1 MLTDTEKRSGTF
13 KGSGWRSRRRGRWAG
28 AAAGLVAVA
37 AAGLLAAAP
46 AGAQPPPRDATV
58 FVHSAKSGELGGG
71 RLTLHGVSGRVTWAH
86 NSGRSGVM
94 KVKRLHRML
103 FSAKT
108 ATATGTLHVAG
119 HRGGDELTFKLSRPR
134 YNAARRTVSYKI
146 KRLGDGRLP
155 SRAAQAAGA
164 PRRFGPASL
173 SMVGAPQGSVTVQQ
187 ITYGCA
193 NTDPSNPTC
202 WGVLYASGIQA
213 NGPLTVNVTFSDG
226 STQQYDYSGFA
237 VEQGGNVQ
245 NPPVYLQL
253 PCTNNFNLGAMI
265 TSVQANDAASGQP
278 IPSGAI
284 SPPFGCAG
292 G

>member
-1 MLTDTEKRSGTF
+1 MQNDAERRSGTF
-13 KGSGWRSRRRGRWAG
+13 RSSGGRSRRRRRWAG
-28 AAAGLVAVA
+28 AAAGLAALA

-46 AGAQPPPRDATV
+46 AGAQTPPR
-58 FVHSAKSGELGGG
+58 GG

-94 KVKRLHRML
+94 KVRRLHRIL
-103 FSAKT
+103 FSAKN

-155 SRAAQAAGA
+155 SRAAQTAGA
-164 PRRFGPASL
+164 ARRFGAASL
-173 SMVGAPQGSVTVQQ
+173 SLVGAPQGSVTVQQ

-202 WGVLYASGIQA
+202 WGVLYTSGIQA
-213 NGPLTVNVTFSDG
+213 NGPLTVNVSFSNG

-253 PCTNNFNLGAMI
+253 PCTNNFNLGAQI
-265 TSVQANDAASGQP
+265 TSVQANDAATGQP
-278 IPSGAI
+278 IPSGGI
-284 SPPFGCAG
+284 SPPFGCAAG
-292 G
+292 

>member
-1 MLTDTEKRSGTF
+1 
-13 KGSGWRSRRRGRWAG
+13 
-28 AAAGLVAVA
+28 
-37 AAGLLAAAP
+37 
-46 AGAQPPPRDATV
+46 
-58 FVHSAKSGELGGG
+58 
-71 RLTLHGVSGRVTWAH
+71 
-86 NSGRSGVM
+86 
-94 KVKRLHRML
+94 
-103 FSAKT
+103 
-108 ATATGTLHVAG
+108 
-119 HRGGDELTFKLSRPR
+119 
-134 YNAARRTVSYKI
+134 
-146 KRLGDGRLP
+146 
-155 SRAAQAAGA
+155 
-164 PRRFGPASL
+164 
-173 SMVGAPQGSVTVQQ
+173 MVGAPQGSVTVQQ

-253 PCTNNFNLGAMI
+253 PCTNQFNLGAMI

-278 IPSGAI
+278 IPSGGI
-284 SPPFGCAG
+284 SPPIGCAG

>member
-1 MLTDTEKRSGTF
+1 MLTDSEKRSGTF

-37 AAGLLAAAP
+37 AAGLLAAVP
-46 AGAQPPPRDATV
+46 AGAQEPPRDATV

-94 KVKRLHRML
+94 KVRRLHRML
-103 FSAKT
+103 FSAKN

-134 YNAARRTVSYKI
+134 YNAARRAVSYKF

-155 SRAAQAAGA
+155 SRAAQTAGA

-173 SMVGAPQGSVTVQQ
+173 SMVGALQGSVTVQQ

-202 WGVLYASGIQA
+202 WGVLYASGIQV
-213 NGPLTVNVTFSDG
+213 GGGLVVNVSFSDG
-226 STQQYDYSGFA
+226 STQQYDYSGFIDA
-237 VEQGGNVQ
+237 SGNVQ
-245 NPPVYLQL
+245 NPPAYLQL

-278 IPSGAI
+278 IPSSGI
-284 SPPFGCAG
+284 SPPIGCAWV
-292 G
+292 

>member
-1 MLTDTEKRSGTF
+1 MIVETGQRSGGFRGT
-13 KGSGWRSRRRGRWAG
+13 GGRSRRGGRRAVWFV
-28 AAAGLVAVA
+28 GLAAVA
-37 AAGLLAAAP
+37 AAGLLAAVP
-46 AGAQPPPRDATV
+46 AGAQAPPSDGTV
-58 FVHSAKSGELGGG
+58 FVHSAKSGKLGGG
-71 RLTLHGVSGRVTWAH
+71 RLILQGVSGRVTWAH

-155 SRAAQAAGA
+155 SRGAQAAGA

-173 SMVGAPQGSVTVQQ
+173 SMIGAQQGSVTVQQ
-187 ITYGCA
+187 NTYGCA

-213 NGPLTVNVTFSDG
+213 SGGLFVNVSFSDG
-226 STQQYDYSGFA
+226 STQQYD
-237 VEQGGNVQ
+237 
-245 NPPVYLQL
+245 
-253 PCTNNFNLGAMI
+253 
-265 TSVQANDAASGQP
+265 
-278 IPSGAI
+278 
-284 SPPFGCAG
+284 
-292 G
+292 

>member
-1 MLTDTEKRSGTF
+1 MG
-13 KGSGWRSRRRGRWAG
+13 
-28 AAAGLVAVA
+28 
-37 AAGLLAAAP
+37 
-46 AGAQPPPRDATV
+46 
-58 FVHSAKSGELGGG
+58 
-71 RLTLHGVSGRVTWAH
+71 H
-86 NSGRSGVM
+86 NSGRFGVM
-94 KVKRLHRML
+94 KV
-103 FSAKT
+103 SAAPPDAVLGDE
-108 ATATGTLHVAG
+108 ATASAPCSVGPP
-119 HRGGDELTFKLSRPR
+119 RRDELTVKLSRPR
-134 YNAARRTVSYKI
+134 YSAPPRAVSYKF

-155 SRAAQAAGA
+155 SRAARAAGA

-173 SMVGAPQGSVTVQQ
+173 SMVGAPRGSVTCEQ

-226 STQQYDYSGFA
+226 STQQYDYSGFGE
-237 VEQGGNVQ
+237 EQGGNVQ

-253 PCTNNFNLGAMI
+253 PCTNRFNFGAEI
-265 TSVQANDAASGQP
+265 TSVQANDAASGEP
-278 IPSGAI
+278 IPSGGI

>member
-1 MLTDTEKRSGTF
+1 MLTDTEKRSGTLR
-13 KGSGWRSRRRGRWAG
+13 GRGRRSRRRGRWAG
-28 AAAGLVAVA
+28 ASAGLVAVA

-46 AGAQPPPRDATV
+46 AGAQAPPRDAVV

-103 FSAKT
+103 FSAMT
-108 ATATGTLHVAG
+108 ATATGILHVAG

-146 KRLGDGRLP
+146 KRVGDGRLP

-173 SMVGAPQGSVTVQQ
+173 SMVGAQQGSVTVQQ
-187 ITYGCA
+187 NTYGCA
-193 NTDPSNPTC
+193 NPPTTDTC

-213 NGPLTVNVTFSDG
+213 SGGLFVNVSFSDG
-226 STQQYDYSGFA
+226 STQQYDYSGFID
-237 VEQGGNVQ
+237 GSGNVQ

-253 PCTNNFNLGAMI
+253 PCTNAVNLGAMI

-278 IPSGAI
+278 IPSGPI

>member
-13 KGSGWRSRRRGRWAG
+13 KGSGWRSRRRGRWAR
-28 AAAGLVAVA
+28 AAGGLVAVA

-46 AGAQPPPRDATV
+46 AGAQTPPRDAV
-58 FVHSAKSGELGGG
+58 FVHSAKSGELGAG

-94 KVKRLHRML
+94 KVRRLHRML
-103 FSAKT
+103 FSAKN
-108 ATATGTLHVAG
+108 ATATGILHVAG

-134 YNAARRTVSYKI
+134 YNAARRAVSYKF

-155 SRAAQAAGA
+155 SRAAQVAGA
-164 PRRFGPASL
+164 QRRFGRASL

-187 ITYGCA
+187 ITYGCE
-193 NTDPSNPTC
+193 NTDRSNPTC

-253 PCTNNFNLGAMI
+253 PCTNQFNLGAEI
-265 TSVQANDAASGQP
+265 TSVQANDAATGRP
-278 IPSGAI
+278 IPSGGI
-284 SPPFGCAG
+284 SPPIGCAG

>member
-1 MLTDTEKRSGTF
+1 MLTETEKRCGTS

-37 AAGLLAAAP
+37 AAGLLAAVP
-46 AGAQPPPRDATV
+46 AGAQGPPRDATV

-108 ATATGTLHVAG
+108 TTATGTLHVAG

-134 YNAARRTVSYKI
+134 YDAARRTVSYKI

-155 SRAAQAAGA
+155 SRGAQTAGA
-164 PRRFGPASL
+164 PRRFGAASL
-173 SMVGAPQGSVTVQQ
+173 SMIGAQQGSVTVQQ
-187 ITYGCA
+187 NTYGCA

-213 NGPLTVNVTFSDG
+213 SGGLIVNVSFSNNT
-226 STQQYDYSGFA
+226 TQQYDYSAFIDA
-237 VEQGGNVQ
+237 SGNVQ

-265 TSVQANDAASGQP
+265 TSVQAKDAASGQS
-278 IPSGAI
+278 IPSGTI
-284 SPPFGCAG
+284 SPPPGCAG

>member
-1 MLTDTEKRSGTF
+1 MLTDTERRSGTF

-37 AAGLLAAAP
+37 AAGLLAAVP
-46 AGAQPPPRDATV
+46 AGAQAPPRDATV

-155 SRAAQAAGA
+155 SRGAQAAGVPA
-164 PRRFGPASL
+164 PVRPGVAVDDRRPAGL
-173 SMVGAPQGSVTVQQ
+173 RDRP
-187 ITYGCA
+187 A
-193 NTDPSNPTC
+193 NH
-202 WGVLYASGIQA
+202 LRLREY
-213 NGPLTVNVTFSDG
+213 GPLQPDLLGRPLCVRHTG
-226 STQQYDYSGFA
+226 QRRA
-237 VEQGGNVQ
+237 VCQCELFRRQH
-245 NPPVYLQL
+245 
-253 PCTNNFNLGAMI
+253 T
-265 TSVQANDAASGQP
+265 
-278 IPSGAI
+278 AI
-284 SPPFGCAG
+284 
-292 G
+292 

>member
-1 MLTDTEKRSGTF
+1 MLTDTENRSGTF
-13 KGSGWRSRRRGRWAG
+13 RRSGWRSRRRGRWAR
-28 AAAGLVAVA
+28 AAAGLAAVA
-37 AAGLLAAAP
+37 AAGLLAAGP
-46 AGAQPPPRDATV
+46 AGAQRLPRDAMV

-71 RLTLHGVSGRVTWAH
+71 RLTLHGVSGRVSWAH

-94 KVKRLHRML
+94 TVKRLHRTL

-134 YNAARRTVSYKI
+134 YNAARRTVRYKI

-173 SMVGAPQGSVTVQQ
+173 SMVGAQQGSVTVQQ
-187 ITYGCA
+187 NTYGCA

-213 NGPLTVNVTFSDG
+213 SGGLFVNVSFSDG
-226 STQQYDYSGFA
+226 STQQYDYSGFID
-237 VEQGGNVQ
+237 GSGNVQ

-253 PCTNNFNLGAMI
+253 PCTNDFNLGAMI
-265 TSVQANDAASGQP
+265 TSVQAKDAASGQS
-278 IPSGAI
+278 IPSGTI

-292 G
+292 A

>member
-1 MLTDTEKRSGTF
+1 MLTDTEKRSGIF
-13 KGSGWRSRRRGRWAG
+13 KGSGWRLRRRGRWAG

-37 AAGLLAAAP
+37 AAGLLAPVP
-46 AGAQPPPRDATV
+46 AGAQAPPRDAV

-71 RLTLHGVSGRVTWAH
+71 RLALHGVSGRVTWAH
-86 NSGRSGVM
+86 ASGRSGVM

-108 ATATGTLHVAG
+108 ATATGILHVAG

-146 KRLGDGRLP
+146 ERLGAGRLP
-155 SRAAQAAGA
+155 SRGAQAAGA

-173 SMVGAPQGSVTVQQ
+173 SMVGAQQGSVTVQQ
-187 ITYGCA
+187 NTYGCA

-213 NGPLTVNVTFSDG
+213 SGGLFVNVSFSDG
-226 STQQYDYSGFA
+226 STQQYDYSGFID
-237 VEQGGNVQ
+237 GSGNVQ

-265 TSVQANDAASGQP
+265 TSVQAKDAASGQS
-278 IPSGAI
+278 ISSGTI

-292 G
+292 A

>member
-1 MLTDTEKRSGTF
+1 MLTDAEKRSGTF
-13 KGSGWRSRRRGRWAG
+13 KRNGWAR
-28 AAAGLVAVA
+28 AAAGLAAVA
-37 AAGLLAAAP
+37 AGGLLAAAP
-46 AGAQPPPRDATV
+46 AGAQPLPRDDVV
-58 FVHSAKSGELGGG
+58 FVHSAKRGELGGG
-71 RLTLHGVSGRVTWAH
+71 RLTLHGVSGRATWAH

-94 KVKRLHRML
+94 TVKRLHRTL
-103 FSAKT
+103 FSART

-119 HRGGDELTFKLSRPR
+119 HRGGDELTFRLSRPR
-134 YNAARRTVSYKI
+134 YKAARRTVSYRI

-155 SRAAQAAGA
+155 GRAAQAAGGL
-164 PRRFGPASL
+164 RRFGPASL

-193 NTDPSNPTC
+193 NNSNWTC

-213 NGPLTVNVTFSDG
+213 NGGLFVNWTDTNG
-226 STQQYDYSGFA
+226 DTERDDYSGFA

-253 PCTNNFNLGAMI
+253 PCTNDFNLGATI
-265 TSVQANDAASGQP
+265 TSVEAKDAASGQS
-278 IPSGAI
+278 IPSGPI

-292 G
+292 A

>member
-1 MLTDTEKRSGTF
+1 MTATRPVGRCGRGT
-13 KGSGWRSRRRGRWAG
+13 RRGGGRRAVGCSTSGCAG
-28 AAAGLVAVA
+28 TA
-37 AAGLLAAAP
+37 
-46 AGAQPPPRDATV
+46 RDATV

-71 RLTLHGVSGRVTWAH
+71 QLTLHGVSGRVTLAD

-103 FSAKT
+103 FSAKY

-155 SRAAQAAGA
+155 SRGAQTAGA
-164 PRRFGPASL
+164 PRGLGPASL

-213 NGPLTVNVTFSDG
+213 NGPLIVNVTFSDD
-226 STQQYDYSGFA
+226 STQQYDYSAFIERA
-237 VEQGGNVQ
+237 ETWRA
-245 NPPVYLQL
+245 PPY
-253 PCTNNFNLGAMI
+253 
-265 TSVQANDAASGQP
+265 TSNSHARTTS
-278 IPSGAI
+278 I
-284 SPPFGCAG
+284 SVP
-292 G
+292 

>member
-1 MLTDTEKRSGTF
+1 MLTDTERRSGTF
-13 KGSGWRSRRRGRWAG
+13 KGSAWRSRRRGRWAG
-28 AAAGLVAVA
+28 AAAGLAAVA

-46 AGAQPPPRDATV
+46 AGAQPVPRDAVV

-86 NSGRSGVM
+86 NSGRFGVM
-94 KVKRLHRML
+94 KVRRLHRML
-103 FSAKT
+103 FSAKN

-119 HRGGDELTFKLSRPR
+119 HRGGDELTVKLSRPR
-134 YNAARRTVSYKI
+134 YNAARRTVSYKF

-155 SRAAQAAGA
+155 SRAARAAGA

-173 SMVGAPQGSVTVQQ
+173 SMVGAPRGSVTVQQ

-213 NGPLTVNVTFSDG
+213 NGPLTVNVTFSDR

-253 PCTNNFNLGAMI
+253 PCTNRFNFGAEI

-278 IPSGAI
+278 IPSGGI
-284 SPPFGCAG
+284 SPPIGCAG